1 MDRAANLLAALYLI
15 VIIGVYME
23 NNNKLSVTPLT
34 DDEVK
39 KFNKEVDCILCSP
52 VRNNI
57 KDALD
62 AILITVKSFY
72 RRLPSEAASQL
83 DGLIDTTTKAVSA
96 AMRSVDEMDAVEL
109 EWIAERSNYAQ
120 IAFKLVESCIPSG
133 VFGEDQLNHR
143 DYVSRCARY
152 LRKIDDILHIVGFNT
167 MFYNGAD
174 ITYVSASRLKSKLA
188 ECRGGKTLADLITI
202 PGDPGYVIYG
212 NILPARNTEQP
223 AVISMLKQWADENVD
238 DSCRDK
244 FFAFVMRHEADVFNY
259 AKVHRH
265 DLEKSDEV
273 YVFFYRW
280 FLKEQE
286 QASK

>member
-1 MDRAANLLAALYLI
+1 
-15 VIIGVYME
+15 ME
-23 NNNKLSVTPLT
+23 NNNEISVTPLT

-39 KFNKEVDCILCSP
+39 KFNREVDCILCSP

-83 DGLIDTTTKAVSA
+83 DGLIDTTTKVVSA

-109 EWIAERSNYAQ
+109 GIIAERSDYAQ
-120 IAFKLVESCIPSG
+120 IAFKLVESCIPNG
-133 VFGEDQLNHR
+133 VFGEDQLSPK
-143 DYVSRCARY
+143 DYVSRRARY

-174 ITYVSASRLKSKLA
+174 INYANAAYLKSKLA
-188 ECRGGKTLADLITI
+188 EYPGGEALARGISV
-202 PGDPGYVIYG
+202 PSDPGYIIYG
-212 NILPARNTEQP
+212 NILPTRNAEQP
-223 AVISMLKQWADENVD
+223 SVISTLKHWADENVD

-265 DLEKSDEV
+265 DLAKSDEV

-286 QASK
+286 QAS

>member
-1 MDRAANLLAALYLI
+1 
-15 VIIGVYME
+15 ME
-23 NNNKLSVTPLT
+23 NNNVTSVTPLT
-34 DDEVK
+34 DDEVT
-39 KFNKEVDCILCSP
+39 KFNKEIDCILCSP
-52 VRNNI
+52 VRNRL

-72 RRLPSEAASQL
+72 RSLPAEAAEQT
-83 DGLIDTTTKAVSA
+83 DGLINATAKVVSA

-109 EWIAERSNYAQ
+109 EWIAERSDYAQ
-120 IAFKLVESCIPSG
+120 IAFKLVESCIPNG
-133 VFGEDQLNHR
+133 VFGEDQLNPR
-143 DYVSRCARY
+143 DYVSRRARY

-188 ECRGGKTLADLITI
+188 ECSGGKTLADLIPI
-202 PGDPGYVIYG
+202 PGDPEYVIYG
-212 NILPARNTEQP
+212 NGPVVHTEHP
-223 AVISMLKQWADENVD
+223 SVISMLKQWADENVD

-244 FFAFVMRHEADVFNY
+244 FFAFLMRHEADVFNY
-259 AKVHRH
+259 AKVHKH
-265 DLEKSDEV
+265 DLAKSDEV

-286 QASK
+286 QAS

>member
-1 MDRAANLLAALYLI
+1 
-15 VIIGVYME
+15 ME
-23 NNNKLSVTPLT
+23 NNNVISVTPLT
-34 DDEVK
+34 DDQVK

-83 DGLIDTTTKAVSA
+83 DGLIDATTKAVSA

-109 EWIAERSNYAQ
+109 EWIAERSAYAQ

-143 DYVSRCARY
+143 DYVSRRARY
-152 LRKIDDILHIVGFNT
+152 LRKIDDILHIVGFNN

-188 ECRGGKTLADLITI
+188 ECPGGKTLADLIPI
-202 PGDPGYVIYG
+202 PGDPEYVIYDNG
-212 NILPARNTEQP
+212 PVVHTEQP
-223 AVISMLKQWADENVD
+223 SVISMLKQWADENVD

-265 DLEKSDEV
+265 YLLKSDEV

-280 FLKEQE
+280 FLKEQ
-286 QASK
+286 ASK

>member
-1 MDRAANLLAALYLI
+1 
-15 VIIGVYME
+15 ME

-39 KFNKEVDCILCSP
+39 KFNREVDCILCSP

-72 RRLPSEAASQL
+72 RSLPAEAASQL
-83 DGLIDTTTKAVSA
+83 DGLIDTTTKIVSA

-109 EWIAERSNYAQ
+109 GRIAERSAYAQ
-120 IAFKLVESCIPSG
+120 IAFKLVESCIPNG
-133 VFGEDQLNHR
+133 MFGEDQLNPR
-143 DYVSRCARY
+143 DYVSRRARY

-174 ITYVSASRLKSKLA
+174 INYANAAYLKNKLA
-188 ECRGGKTLADLITI
+188 ECPGGKTLANPIYV
-202 PGDPGYVIYG
+202 PGDLGYVIYG
-212 NILPARNTEQP
+212 NGPVVHTEQP
-223 AVISMLKQWADENVD
+223 SVISMLKQWADENVD
-238 DSCRDK
+238 DNCRDK
-244 FFAFVMRHEADVFNY
+244 FFAFVMRHEADIFNY